1 MALLQKINIDDVII
15 YDKELLPNGYNIGNL
30 LNIPY
35 LLDLWKQIPH
45 NSITQYNN
53 MIDKSK
59 TWPQSIVGLYCKDR
73 PENENIPNINR
84 LVKSV
89 NLYIEQN
96 YNNFD
101 MIDLVKDKD
110 TLCIHIRSGDIGV
123 ISNNFITNIKKLIV
137 NYKKIILFGG
147 VHLDSRY
154 GTEKQNKIATAN
166 YVNNHMGLP
175 IGNGLL
181 FYMMHLLPIIG
192 WITAPFYALI
202 AAQLNTQELKD
213 KEVEKANTTHRAR
226 TRGWGEPPQKPSNS
240 NSK

>member
-154 GTEKQNKIATAN
+154 GTEKQNKINFIKSINLILNLSDKIYISIDHPDVHISLMSLASNLLLHKGTYSVLLSLIN
-166 YVNNHMGLP
+166 KNNLFLTNEFEGIKCRNWLKLG
-175 IGNGLL
+175 IKYKLL
-181 FYMMHLLPIIG
+181 
-192 WITAPFYALI
+192 T
-202 AAQLNTQELKD
+202 
-213 KEVEKANTTHRAR
+213 
-226 TRGWGEPPQKPSNS
+226 
-240 NSK
+240 